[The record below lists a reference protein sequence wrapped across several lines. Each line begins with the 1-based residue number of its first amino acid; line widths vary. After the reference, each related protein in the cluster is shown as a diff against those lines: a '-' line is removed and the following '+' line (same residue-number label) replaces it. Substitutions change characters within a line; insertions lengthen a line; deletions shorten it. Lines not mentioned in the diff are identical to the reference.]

1 VYYLAWRLEH
11 TEVERE
17 TVTVNKDR
25 LWNIGVTLSSIM
37 EYIIQ
42 NEVVNKFFK
51 PLWHIC
57 IQTETFYNVANNM
70 KRIINDVQYVS
81 CSGCTNW
88 RHGTVFA
95 RIYYV
100 FSSYK
105 YFPKKWLH
113 IINLIIFSCVKSFTL
128 SYHKNTRIIFSDIN
142 VLFFSLRQPWDIS
155 KKKKKFNASLLFT
168 VFRNV
173 SFMLPVYK

>member
-51 PLWHIC
+51 PL
-57 IQTETFYNVANNM
+57 
-70 KRIINDVQYVS
+70 
-81 CSGCTNW
+81 
-88 RHGTVFA
+88 
-95 RIYYV
+95 
-100 FSSYK
+100 
-105 YFPKKWLH
+105 
-113 IINLIIFSCVKSFTL
+113 
-128 SYHKNTRIIFSDIN
+128 
-142 VLFFSLRQPWDIS
+142 
-155 KKKKKFNASLLFT
+155 
-168 VFRNV
+168 
-173 SFMLPVYK
+173 